1 MKISLWPSNI
11 IELIKGF
18 GFMGWLILITFII
31 FCAAVAFPI
40 VHEKHIREKYPIG
53 KHVVIKG
60 TGVEGTISKVNG
72 CGCDIEVMV
81 VDKNGQISKV
91 TVDHKMID
99 N

>member
-11 IELIKGF
+11 IRFIGRF
-18 GFMGWLILITFII
+18 GFFGLIVVVVTSLLVAAIATSII
-31 FCAAVAFPI
+31 YS
-40 VHEKHIREKYPIG
+40 KHIREKYPIG

-81 VDKNGQISKV
+81 IDKNGQISKV

-99 N
+99 